1 MDKVLHHGL
10 ADEIIKLAEHL
21 VGGYGM
27 LFAVAFMTFL
37 FKDLVM
43 NFASGTIFMFGSDF
57 DVDDIVYIGGT
68 KRARIVRQTPTKT
81 AFHLLDLD
89 RKLIVP
95 NTDLY
100 NLRVEKVLPGA
111 NNGKEL

>member
-1 MDKVLHHGL
+1 MDKMLHQGL
-10 ADEIIKLAEHL
+10 AEEVIKLAEHL

-27 LFAVAFMTFL
+27 LFAVAFLTFL

-57 DVDDIVYIGGT
+57 DVDDIVYIDGV
-68 KRARIVRQTPTKT
+68 KKARIVRQTPIKT
-81 AFHLLDLD
+81 VFHLLETD

-95 NTDLY
+95 NVDLY
-100 NLRVEKVLPGA
+100 HLRVEKVLPGA
-111 NNGKEL
+111 NNGKDL

>member
-68 KRARIVRQTPTKT
+68 KRARIVR
-81 AFHLLDLD
+81 F
-89 RKLIVP
+89 
-95 NTDLY
+95 
-100 NLRVEKVLPGA
+100 
-111 NNGKEL
+111 